1 VNAGPHVCAGMTLTS
16 EIIVSEIKNLLGV
29 VVEQ

>member
-1 VNAGPHVCAGMTLTS
+1 VNAGPHVCAGMTLTP